1 MSWQDTLALRAPI
14 ASSTRG
20 CATSAAP
27 RKRACRLL
35 RRANCGRCLTV
46 GDPSTLS
53 WKELLLRIRRL
64 WPYSPPIAVAS
75 VDVTRL
81 RRQGA
86 RALRPELAFVTADGI
101 SAEVDRIG
109 YLPPGLDRLLRTPET
124 D

>member
-1 MSWQDTLALRAPI
+1 MRAV
-14 ASSTRG
+14 T
-20 CATSAAP
+20 
-27 RKRACRLL
+27 
-35 RRANCGRCLTV
+35 TV

-53 WKELLLRIRRL
+53 WNELLLRIRAFGHIRVR
-64 WPYSPPIAVAS
+64 IAGAT
-75 VDVTRL
+75 VDATRL

-86 RALRPELAFVTADGI
+86 RALRPELAFVTADGV